1 MAHQEVITR
10 VYEPT
15 PWVSSNTYARKKS
28 GKIRIFLDSKDLN
41 KAISRPHYQTR
52 TLDNISHLLC
62 NAKIFSKIDARSGYW
77 AVCLDHASSLLTTF
91 NTHIGRYRFL
101 RLPFGLNLAQDV
113 FQEHMDTILQ
123 GLTGVINIADDIV
136 VYGNNVQ
143 MHDSNLTSLME
154 RCGKYGLIF
163 NPDKC
168 SISRSSISFFGLR
181 YTDGTIT
188 PDPDRTLAISS
199 TNTPKYIK
207 ELRSFLGVA
216 TYMSPFIPNMTNLL
230 SPLRE
235 LTHKDNEFI
244 WSLSLETSFEN
255 TKKALCN
262 ESSLAYFNRNVY
274 SHIQVDASGTG
285 LEDVLLQNNRPVYY
299 ASRTLSDAE
308 TR

>member
-154 RCGKYGLIF
+154 LCGKYGLI
-163 NPDKC
+163 
-168 SISRSSISFFGLR
+168 
-181 YTDGTIT
+181 
-188 PDPDRTLAISS
+188 
-199 TNTPKYIK
+199 
-207 ELRSFLGVA
+207 
-216 TYMSPFIPNMTNLL
+216 
-230 SPLRE
+230 
-235 LTHKDNEFI
+235 
-244 WSLSLETSFEN
+244 
-255 TKKALCN
+255 
-262 ESSLAYFNRNVY
+262 
-274 SHIQVDASGTG
+274 
-285 LEDVLLQNNRPVYY
+285 
-299 ASRTLSDAE
+299 
-308 TR
+308 